1 MPYKYQ
7 GRIIRIG
14 RGWQT
19 ADGVKHPATWNRWS
33 DAEKTA
39 AGLTWEAD
47 PQPYDNRFYWGRD
60 AQGTLIE
67 KALDDVNAV
76 DEDGDPILDE
86 DGVQVVTK
94 GLKSNAIAQTKVVA
108 GSLLASTD
116 WYVTRKAETSA
127 EIPADVLTYRQAVR
141 DASNTIEGKIKAVKT
156 LTGFKKLYDT
166 PVDAEGNPTGNAPI
180 ADWPESN

>member
-33 DAEKTA
+33 DAEKIA

-47 PQPYDNRFYWGRD
+47 PQPFDNRFYWSAGV
-60 AQGTLIE
+60 E

-94 GLKSNAIAQTKVVA
+94 GLKSNAIAQTKVTA
-108 GSLLASTD
+108 GSLLAPTD
-116 WYVTRKAETSA
+116 WMVIKAAEVSGYTVPSA
-127 EIPADVLTYRQAVR
+127 ITTYRAAVR
-141 DASNTIEGKIKAVKT
+141 TASNTIETAITNAADHAA
-156 LTGFKKLYDT
+156 FMALYDV
-166 PVDAEGNPTGNAPI
+166 PVDANGDPTGNAPI
-180 ADWPESN
+180 NDWPESV